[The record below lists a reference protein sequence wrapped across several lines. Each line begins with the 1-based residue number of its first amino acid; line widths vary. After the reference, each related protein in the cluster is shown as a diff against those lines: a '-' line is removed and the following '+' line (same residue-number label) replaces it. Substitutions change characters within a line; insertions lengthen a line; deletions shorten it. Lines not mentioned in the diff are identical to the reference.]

1 MIHRVFLLQTEIG
14 HPDPWDDS
22 INMVNT
28 SVNPGLGTSNNPAR
42 YDNYISFF
50 QRVDNR
56 FSLSHSVYSESH
68 IVLKRPFSIHDPDTE
83 VPINFDNIA
92 KLIDTTVDGVMMF
105 GAILEDKPLTQQE
118 VISSSSWYHRKDNE
132 VIDLIS
138 GETLN
143 NPKIVPW
150 MFCYKTKDLP
160 LYYIVLNPHSVQ
172 CLVNIEGN
180 YNGNQVYTIS
190 NHLKNMND
198 VIFKPRLS
206 KNARVIGDHNVV
218 VRGDEFTIEP
228 FGTWFVKRH
237 LPDFFKD
244 AKVKIDTN
252 FEYTIKENKVV
263 VSTLNKQKG
272 YISLRWNTG
281 TVMDMTFHASKNR
294 FLQEYII
301 DVIQ

>member
-1 MIHRVFLLQTEIG
+1 MIRRVFLLQTEIG
-14 HPDPWDDS
+14 QPDPWDDS

-28 SVNPGLGTSNNPAR
+28 SINPGLGISNNPTG

-68 IVLKRPFSIHDPDTE
+68 IVLKRPFSLHDPNTE
-83 VPINFDNIA
+83 VQINFDNVA
-92 KLIDTTVDGVMMF
+92 ELIDTTVDGIMMF

-118 VISSSSWYHRKDNE
+118 VISSSSWYHRKYNE
-132 VIDLIS
+132 IVDLIS

-143 NPKIVPW
+143 NPKIIPW

-172 CLVNIEGN
+172 CLINIEGN

-206 KNARVIGDHNVV
+206 KNARVIGNHNVV

-244 AKVKIDTN
+244 AKVKVDTN
-252 FEYTIKENKVV
+252 FDYTIKENKIV

>member
-1 MIHRVFLLQTEIG
+1 MIRRVFLLQTEIG
-14 HPDPWDDS
+14 QPDPWDDS

-28 SVNPGLGTSNNPAR
+28 AINPGLGTSNNPSG
-42 YDNYISFF
+42 YDNFISFF

-68 IVLKRPFSIHDPDTE
+68 IVLKRPFSTHDPETE
-83 VPINFDNIA
+83 VQINFDKVA
-92 KLIDTTVDGVMMF
+92 ELIDTTVDGIMML
-105 GAILEDKPLTQQE
+105 GAVLEDKPLSQQE
-118 VISSSSWYHRKDNE
+118 VIASSSWYHRKGNE
-132 VIDLIS
+132 VVDLVS

-143 NPKIVPW
+143 NPKIIPW

-160 LYYIVLNPHSVQ
+160 LYYMVLNPHSVQ
-172 CLVNIEGN
+172 CLINIEGN
-180 YNGNQVYTIS
+180 YNGNQIYTIS

-206 KNARVIGDHNVV
+206 KNARVMGDHNIV

-237 LPDFFKD
+237 LPDFFKE

-252 FEYTIKENKVV
+252 FDYTIKENKIVV
-263 VSTLNKQKG
+263 NTLNKQRG

-294 FLQEYII
+294 FLQEYIV

>member
-1 MIHRVFLLQTEIG
+1 MIRRVFLLQTEIG

-28 SVNPGLGTSNNPAR
+28 SVNPGLGTSNNPSR

-68 IVLKRPFSIHDPDTE
+68 IVLKRPFSIHDPNTE

-92 KLIDTTVDGVMMF
+92 NLIDTTIDGVMMF

-132 VIDLIS
+132 IVDLIS

-143 NPKIVPW
+143 NPKIIPW

-206 KNARVIGDHNVV
+206 KNARVMGDHNIV

>member
-68 IVLKRPFSIHDPDTE
+68 IVLKRPFSIHDPNTE
-83 VPINFDNIA
+83 VPINFDDIA

-132 VIDLIS
+132 IIDLIS

-206 KNARVIGDHNVV
+206 KNARVMGDHNIV

-237 LPDFFKD
+237 LPEFFKD

>member
-1 MIHRVFLLQTEIG
+1 MIRRVFLLQTEIG

-28 SVNPGLGTSNNPAR
+28 SVNPGLGTSNNPSR

-68 IVLKRPFSIHDPDTE
+68 IVLKRPFSIHDPNTE

-92 KLIDTTVDGVMMF
+92 NLIDTTIDGVMMF

-132 VIDLIS
+132 IIDLIS
-138 GETLN
+138 GKTLN

-206 KNARVIGDHNVV
+206 KNARVMGDHNIV

>member
-1 MIHRVFLLQTEIG
+1 
-14 HPDPWDDS
+14 
-22 INMVNT
+22 MVNT

-68 IVLKRPFSIHDPDTE
+68 IVLKRPFSIHDPNTE

-118 VISSSSWYHRKDNE
+118 VISSSSWYHRKDNQI
-132 VIDLIS
+132 IDLIS

-172 CLVNIEGN
+172 SLINIEGN

-206 KNARVIGDHNVV
+206 KNARVMGEHNIL

-252 FEYTIKENKVV
+252 FEYSIKENKVV

>member
-1 MIHRVFLLQTEIG
+1 
-14 HPDPWDDS
+14 
-22 INMVNT
+22 
-28 SVNPGLGTSNNPAR
+28 
-42 YDNYISFF
+42 
-50 QRVDNR
+50 
-56 FSLSHSVYSESH
+56 
-68 IVLKRPFSIHDPDTE
+68 
-83 VPINFDNIA
+83 
-92 KLIDTTVDGVMMF
+92 
-105 GAILEDKPLTQQE
+105 
-118 VISSSSWYHRKDNE
+118 
-132 VIDLIS
+132 
-138 GETLN
+138 
-143 NPKIVPW
+143 
-150 MFCYKTKDLP
+150 
-160 LYYIVLNPHSVQ
+160 VLNPHSVQ
-172 CLVNIEGN
+172 CLINIEGN

-206 KNARVIGDHNVV
+206 KNARVIGNHNVV

-244 AKVKIDTN
+244 AKVKVDTN
-252 FEYTIKENKVV
+252 FDYTIKENKIV

>member
-1 MIHRVFLLQTEIG
+1 MISRVFLLQTDIG

-22 INMVNT
+22 LNMANT
-28 SVNPGLGTSNNPAR
+28 KVNPGLGISNNASGC
-42 YDNYISFF
+42 DNSISFF

-56 FSLSHSVYSESH
+56 FCLSHSVYSESH
-68 IVLKRPFSIHDPDTE
+68 LVLKRPFSIHDPNTE
-83 VPINFDNIA
+83 VPLNFDNIA
-92 KLIDTTVDGVMMF
+92 NLIDTTVDGIMMF

-132 VIDLIS
+132 IVDLIS
-138 GETLN
+138 GEILK
-143 NPKIVPW
+143 NPKIIPW
-150 MFCYKTKDLP
+150 LFCYKTKDLP

-172 CLVNIEGN
+172 CLINIEGN
-180 YNGNQVYTIS
+180 YNGNQIYTIS

-198 VIFKPRLS
+198 IIFKPRLS

-228 FGTWFVKRH
+228 FGTWFVKHH

>member
-1 MIHRVFLLQTEIG
+1 MIRRVFLLQTEIG
-14 HPDPWDDS
+14 QPDPWDDS

-28 SVNPGLGTSNNPAR
+28 SINPGLGTSNNPAG

-68 IVLKRPFSIHDPDTE
+68 IVLKRPFSLHDPNTE
-83 VPINFDNIA
+83 VQINFDNVA
-92 KLIDTTVDGVMMF
+92 KLIDTTVDGIMMF

-132 VIDLIS
+132 IVDLIS

-143 NPKIVPW
+143 NPKIIPW

-172 CLVNIEGN
+172 CLINIEGN

-206 KNARVIGDHNVV
+206 KNARVIGNHNVV
-218 VRGDEFTIEP
+218 VRGNEFTIEP

-244 AKVKIDTN
+244 AKVKVDTN
-252 FEYTIKENKVV
+252 FDYTIKENKIV

>member
-1 MIHRVFLLQTEIG
+1 MIRRVFLLQTEIG
-14 HPDPWDDS
+14 QPDPWDDS

-28 SVNPGLGTSNNPAR
+28 SINPGLGTSNNPSG
-42 YDNYISFF
+42 YDNFISFF

-68 IVLKRPFSIHDPDTE
+68 IVLKRPFSTHDPETE
-83 VPINFDNIA
+83 VQINFDKVA
-92 KLIDTTVDGVMMF
+92 ELIDTTVDGIMML
-105 GAILEDKPLTQQE
+105 GAVLEDKPLSQQE
-118 VISSSSWYHRKDNE
+118 VIASSSWYHRKGNE
-132 VIDLIS
+132 VVDLVS

-143 NPKIVPW
+143 NPKIIPW

-160 LYYIVLNPHSVQ
+160 LYYMVLNPHSVQ
-172 CLVNIEGN
+172 CLINIEGN
-180 YNGNQVYTIS
+180 YNGNQIYTIS

-206 KNARVIGDHNVV
+206 KNARVMGDHNIV

-237 LPDFFKD
+237 LPDFFKE

-252 FEYTIKENKVV
+252 FDYTIKENKIVV
-263 VSTLNKQKG
+263 NTLNKQRG

-294 FLQEYII
+294 FLQEYIV

>member
-1 MIHRVFLLQTEIG
+1 MIRRVFLLQTEIG
-14 HPDPWDDS
+14 QPDPWDDS

-28 SVNPGLGTSNNPAR
+28 AINPGLGTSNNPSG
-42 YDNYISFF
+42 YDNFISFF

-68 IVLKRPFSIHDPDTE
+68 IVLKRPFSTHDPETE
-83 VPINFDNIA
+83 VQINFDKVA
-92 KLIDTTVDGVMMF
+92 ELIDTTVDGIMML
-105 GAILEDKPLTQQE
+105 GAVLEDKPLSQQE
-118 VISSSSWYHRKDNE
+118 VIASSSWYHRKGDE
-132 VIDLIS
+132 VVDLVS

-143 NPKIVPW
+143 NPKIIPW

-160 LYYIVLNPHSVQ
+160 LYYMVLNPHSVQ
-172 CLVNIEGN
+172 CLINIEGN
-180 YNGNQVYTIS
+180 YNGNQIYTIS

-206 KNARVIGDHNVV
+206 KNARVMGEHNIV

-237 LPDFFKD
+237 LPDFFKE

-252 FEYTIKENKVV
+252 FDYTIKENKIVV
-263 VSTLNKQKG
+263 NTLNKQRG

-294 FLQEYII
+294 FLQEYIV

>member
-1 MIHRVFLLQTEIG
+1 MIRRVFLLQTEIG

-56 FSLSHSVYSESH
+56 FSLSHSVYSDSH

-83 VPINFDNIA
+83 VPINFDNIS
-92 KLIDTTVDGVMMF
+92 KLIDTTFDGVMMF

-118 VISSSSWYHRKDNE
+118 VISSSSWYHRKDNQI
-132 VIDLIS
+132 IDLIS

-172 CLVNIEGN
+172 SLTNIEGN

-206 KNARVIGDHNVV
+206 KNARVMGDHNIV

-244 AKVKIDTN
+244 SKIKIDTN

>member
-1 MIHRVFLLQTEIG
+1 VFLLQTEIG
-14 HPDPWDDS
+14 QPDPWDDS

-28 SVNPGLGTSNNPAR
+28 SINPGLGTSNNPAG

-68 IVLKRPFSIHDPDTE
+68 IVLKRPFSLHDPNTE
-83 VPINFDNIA
+83 VQINFDNVA
-92 KLIDTTVDGVMMF
+92 KLIDTTVDGIMMF

-132 VIDLIS
+132 IVDLIS

-143 NPKIVPW
+143 NPKIIPW

-172 CLVNIEGN
+172 CLINIEGN

-206 KNARVIGDHNVV
+206 KNARVIGNHNVV
-218 VRGDEFTIEP
+218 VRGNEFTIEP

-244 AKVKIDTN
+244 AKVKVDTN
-252 FEYTIKENKVV
+252 FDYTIKENKIV

>member
-1 MIHRVFLLQTEIG
+1 MIRRVFLLQTEIG

-68 IVLKRPFSIHDPDTE
+68 IVLKRPFSIHDPNTE

-92 KLIDTTVDGVMMF
+92 ELIDTTVDGVMMF

-132 VIDLIS
+132 IIDLIS
-138 GETLN
+138 GETLD

-180 YNGNQVYTIS
+180 YNGNQIYTIS

-206 KNARVIGDHNVV
+206 KNARVMGDHNIV

-237 LPDFFKD
+237 LPEFFKD

>member
-1 MIHRVFLLQTEIG
+1 MIRRVFLLQTEIG
-14 HPDPWDDS
+14 QPDPWDDS

-28 SVNPGLGTSNNPAR
+28 SINPGLGTSNNPTG

-68 IVLKRPFSIHDPDTE
+68 IVLKRPFSLHDPNTE
-83 VPINFDNIA
+83 VQINFDNVA
-92 KLIDTTVDGVMMF
+92 ELIDTTVDGIMMF

-118 VISSSSWYHRKDNE
+118 VISSSSWYHRKNNE
-132 VIDLIS
+132 IVDLIS

-143 NPKIVPW
+143 NPKIIPW

-172 CLVNIEGN
+172 CLINIEGN

-206 KNARVIGDHNVV
+206 KNARVIGNHNVV
-218 VRGDEFTIEP
+218 VRGNEFTIEP

-244 AKVKIDTN
+244 AKVKVDTN
-252 FEYTIKENKVV
+252 FDYTIKENKIV

>member
-1 MIHRVFLLQTEIG
+1 MIRRVFLLQTEIG

-68 IVLKRPFSIHDPDTE
+68 IVLKRPFSTHDPETE
-83 VPINFDNIA
+83 VQINFDKIA
-92 KLIDTTVDGVMMF
+92 ELIDTTVDGVMML
-105 GAILEDKPLTQQE
+105 GAILEDKPLSQQE
-118 VISSSSWYHRKDNE
+118 VIASSSWYHRKGNE
-132 VIDLIS
+132 VVDLVS

-143 NPKIVPW
+143 NPKIIPW

-160 LYYIVLNPHSVQ
+160 LYYMVLNPHSVQ
-172 CLVNIEGN
+172 CLINIEGD
-180 YNGNQVYTIS
+180 YNGNQIHTIS

-206 KNARVIGDHNVV
+206 KNARIMGDHNIV

-237 LPDFFKD
+237 LPDFFKN
-244 AKVKIDTN
+244 AKIKIDTN
-252 FEYTIKENKVV
+252 FEYTIKENKIV
-263 VSTLNKQKG
+263 VSTLNKQRG

-294 FLQEYII
+294 FLQEYIV

>member
-1 MIHRVFLLQTEIG
+1 MIRRVFLLQTEIG

-105 GAILEDKPLTQQE
+105 GAILQDKPLTQQE

-138 GETLN
+138 GETLD

-206 KNARVIGDHNVV
+206 KNARVMGDHNIV

-252 FEYTIKENKVV
+252 FEYSIKENKVV